1 MPALAP
7 FVAMSPALLLYFIRL
22 LSALL
27 LLGFV
32 GVIAWLIYREMQI
45 TAVSL
50 EQGERP
56 QGRLRVM
63 ASEKGEP
70 AAGSVY
76 PLLSVTSLGRA
87 VNNTIVLPDSYASSQ
102 HALIVRR
109 EGQWQLQDL
118 GSRNGTLLNDA
129 LVRGTAVI
137 SSGDIITIGG
147 IQLKVELW
155 PPSLRSPGG

>member
-1 MPALAP
+1 MTFPL
-7 FVAMSPALLLYFIRL
+7 FLYFLRL

-32 GVIAWLIYREMQI
+32 AVIAWLIYREMQV

-50 EQGERP
+50 EQQERP
-56 QGRLRVM
+56 QGKLRVI
-63 ASEKGEP
+63 ASEKGVP
-70 AAGSVY
+70 VVDTVY

-87 VNNTIVLPDSYASSQ
+87 VNNTVVLSDSYASSQ

-118 GSRNGTLLNDA
+118 GSRNGTLLNDV
-129 LVRGTAVI
+129 LVRGSAVI
-137 SSGDIITIGG
+137 SSGDIIAIGG
-147 IQLKVELW
+147 IQLKVEL
-155 PPSLRSPGG
+155 